1 MITVRST
8 PYKSNVR
15 QLMKNIDA
23 RAERAV
29 GQAARDGAAHTRAIA
44 QPSVNASASA
54 AETKGFV
61 VSARVSVP
69 ADQWWASIFDRGSL
83 GKREL
88 PLKQPGRREDSWP
101 VRRRV
106 RRGDNSLRVRSQ
118 TVRTVGYIAD
128 RQEEALESG
137 GIEPQYFFIR
147 GKRYGQKQIV
157 RYLTNGL

>member
-15 QLMKNIDA
+15 QLQKNIDA

-29 GQAARDGAAHTRAIA
+29 GQAARDAAAHTRAIS
-44 QPSVNASASA
+44 QPSVSASA
-54 AETKGFV
+54 TPAVTTGAV
-61 VSARVSVP
+61 VIARVVVP
-69 ADQWWASIFDRGSL
+69 GSEFWATMFDKGTL

-88 PLKQPGRREDSWP
+88 PLKQPGRREQSWE
-101 VRRRV
+101 VRRRI
-106 RRGDNSLRVRSQ
+106 RGGNTLRSRSQ
-118 TVRTVGYIAD
+118 SLRTVGYIAD
-128 RQEEALESG
+128 RQKEALESG
-137 GIEPQYFFIR
+137 GIEPQYFFVR